1 MNMAKHKSYCVI
13 GLGNF
18 GTTVAKTLTDHRKEV
33 LVIDSDQEKIDRI
46 ARDVTAAVCGD
57 ATDEAVLRAA
67 GVEDYDCCIV
77 CFESGIEDSA
87 MVTLALKEMGISEI
101 IARAA
106 SERHDRLL
114 RKIGADRIV
123 FPERDAG
130 RKLAQTVSMQ
140 DVLEY
145 FRLSEE
151 LVICELATPKAWL
164 GKSLLELNVRKNWN
178 VNVIACSQPG
188 SDRFVLTSDP
198 SFRFSPNT
206 YVVIA
211 GDSKSVRRVTVG

>member
-1 MNMAKHKSYCVI
+1 MAKQKSYCVI

-18 GTTVAKTLTDHRKEV
+18 GATVARSLAEHRKEV
-33 LVIDSDQEKIDRI
+33 LAIDCDHEKIDRI
-46 ARDVTAAVCGD
+46 AKYVTAAVCGD

-77 CFESGIEDSA
+77 CFENGIEDSA
-87 MVTLALKEMGISEI
+87 MTTLALKEMGVSEI

-114 RKIGADRIV
+114 RKIGADRVI

-140 DVLEY
+140 DVLDY
-145 FRLSEE
+145 FHLSED
-151 LVICELATPKAWL
+151 LVICELNTPKAWH
-164 GKSLLELNVRKNWN
+164 GKSLLELNVRKNYN
-178 VNVIACSQPG
+178 VNVIACSQAG
-188 SDRFVLTSDP
+188 SDRLVLMSDP
-198 SFRFSPNT
+198 AFRFAPNT

-211 GDSKSVRRVTVG
+211 GDSKSVRRLAAG

>member
-1 MNMAKHKSYCVI
+1 MAKQKSYCVI

-18 GTTVAKTLTDHRKEV
+18 GSTVARSLAEHRKEV
-33 LVIDSDQEKIDRI
+33 LAIDSDQEKIDRI
-46 ARDVTAAVCGD
+46 ARHVTAAVCGD

-67 GVEDYDCCIV
+67 GVGDYDCCIV
-77 CFESGIEDSA
+77 CFENGVEDSA
-87 MVTLALKEMGISEI
+87 MVTLALKELGIGEI

-106 SERHDRLL
+106 SERHERLL

-130 RKLAQTVSMQ
+130 RKLAQTVSMK

-145 FRLSEE
+145 FRLSED
-151 LVICELATPKAWL
+151 LVICELTTPKAWI

-178 VNVIACSQPG
+178 VNVIACSQQG
-188 SDRFVLTSDP
+188 SERFVLTSDP
-198 SFRFSPNT
+198 SFRFAPNT
-206 YVVIA
+206 CVVIA
-211 GDSKSVRRVTVG
+211 GDSRSVRGVAAG

>member
-1 MNMAKHKSYCVI
+1 MPKQKSYCVI

-18 GTTVAKTLTDHRKEV
+18 GATVAKSLAEHRKEV
-33 LVIDSDQEKIDRI
+33 LAIDCDHEKIDRI
-46 ARDVTAAVCGD
+46 AKYVTAAVCGD

-67 GVEDYDCCIV
+67 GVQEYDCCIV
-77 CFESGIEDSA
+77 CFENGIEDSA
-87 MVTLALKEMGISEI
+87 MVTLALKEMGVGEI

-106 SERHDRLL
+106 SERHERLL
-114 RKIGADRIV
+114 RKIGADRVI

-140 DVLEY
+140 DVLDY
-145 FRLSEE
+145 FHLSED
-151 LVICELATPKAWL
+151 LVICELATPGAWL
-164 GKSLLELNVRKNWN
+164 GKSLLELGVRKNYN

-198 SFRFSPNT
+198 SFRFAPNT

-211 GDSKSVRRVTVG
+211 GDSKSVRRLAAG